1 MKFKTKEYIDFE
13 NKYIGELTEL
23 WYKTKD
29 ENLRKVILEAREV
42 LECIYVSVMK

>member
-1 MKFKTKEYIDFE
+1 MKLKSKEYIEFE

-29 ENLRKVILEAREV
+29 EELRTIILAARKY
-42 LECIYVSVMK
+42 LENVYMRL